1 MTTQS
6 LQQTSAPA
14 RQSRIRGF
22 GAAMVHAL
30 LGQLL
35 LGMANTFWLDVP
47 ETGSAWNVAQPA
59 ALVTAHMTV
68 GTALVVLACWIGW
81 IAIRTRDRA
90 WLVVSAIGIAGIV
103 LGFVGGTAFMGDP
116 SNDVV
121 SFVMAVGCTVALGAY
136 ALGLYRLPRGE
147 TSV

>member
-6 LQQTSAPA
+6 LQHTSAPA
-14 RQSRIRGF
+14 RQNRIRGLS
-22 GAAMVHAL
+22 AAMVIAL

-35 LGMANTFWLDVP
+35 LGMANTFWLEVP
-47 ETGSAWNVAQPA
+47 GTGSAWNVAQPA

-68 GTALVVLACWIGW
+68 GTALLVLACWIGW
-81 IAIRTRDRA
+81 IAIRTRNRA
-90 WLVVSAIGIAGIV
+90 WLVVSTIGITGIV

-121 SFVMAVGCTVALGAY
+121 SFIMAIGCSVALAAY
-136 ALGLYRLPRGE
+136 ALGLYRLPRAE
-147 TSV
+147 TSN